1 MARRNYVNPSDRGF
15 EAQVAQFLANLGPV
29 KTALGLHAN
38 WEAQLQT
45 RKNSFTT
52 TLNSLDLAEAAY
64 RQAKQSKDTARRSV
78 VGECP
83 ATRCYIPMGYTPLR
97 GELNEPAWC
106 CSGTHD

>member
-29 KTALGLHAN
+29 KTALGLPAN

-52 TLNSLDLAEAAY
+52 TLNSLDLAEANY
-64 RQAKQSKDTARRSV
+64 LKQEEL
-78 VGECP
+78 VGV
-83 ATRCYIPMGYTPLR
+83 
-97 GELNEPAWC
+97 
-106 CSGTHD
+106 